1 MKIQILPDL
10 QAGVHPIKP
19 IMIAPNLGVV
29 IAADHAKDG
38 AIRSFERQRRTIP
51 PHVPIPVMLG
61 KYDCDRR
68 GLKDEVGLGSP
79 PANTMVVEVG

>member
-1 MKIQILPDL
+1 MRIQILSAL

-19 IMIAPNLGVV
+19 IMFAPNLGVV
-29 IAADHAKDG
+29 IAADHA
-38 AIRSFERQRRTIP
+38 AIRAFERQRRTIP
-51 PHVPIPVMLG
+51 LHVPIVMMLG
-61 KYDCDRR
+61 KYDRDRR